1 MTLSSYDISKELLKG
16 IEEFSQNQIKRKDD
30 LLILFDQAITNN
42 KSKDLEETAFT
53 AKYIRG
59 LMRVLKSGNSNPEVG
74 NFEQIKKDFED
85 NMKKVTDQLKNL
97 ITLSDP
103 LIKNNFEKTFFELNQ
118 ESFQNLNNLLADLEW
133 TKMYL
138 NDQKRKKQN

>member
-42 KSKDLEETAFT
+42 KSKDLEDTAFT

-59 LMRVLKSGNSNPEVG
+59 LMRILKSGSSNPEVG
-74 NFEQIKKDFED
+74 NLDQIKKDFED
-85 NMKKVTDQLKNL
+85 NMKKVTDQLKKL
-97 ITLSDP
+97 ISLSDP

-118 ESFQNLNNLLADLEW
+118 ESFQNLNDLLADLEW